1 MKKGTNKEEILKY
14 IEEKCKRQH
23 EKGEKTIGCD
33 TNEIAEKLN
42 IKRTNVSKI
51 LNELYQEGFII
62 KIKGKPVLYSLNFN
76 KKASKFSVSF
86 DNLIGSDK
94 SLKKSVQQAKASILY
109 PPRGLYTLLLGET
122 GVGKT
127 MFAELMHRF
136 AIENCILP
144 SNAPFITFNCAD
156 YANNPQL
163 LLAHLFGAKKG
174 SYTGSDKDRIGLVE
188 KANNGILFLDEVH
201 RLPPEGQETLFYLM
215 DKGEYTSIGDADN
228 VKKSSVLI
236 ICATTEDVD
245 TSLLATFTRRI
256 PINITIPPLRD
267 RTFEE
272 RYELVC
278 EFLKIESARIGREI
292 IVSPNSLRCLLL
304 YNCPGNVGQL
314 KSDIQLGCANAFL
327 KCVSRKEKNIRLH
340 STDFTAQVKQG
351 LILYKSYS
359 DQIDKIVDSS
369 KRLSFSA
376 AGIEEILEI
385 DKTKLPDNFYED
397 IEDRI
402 QELQERGVD
411 EEDINVLMSLEIENY
426 FRELVGDTQRQV
438 NKEELSKLVDKKV
451 IDLVEEFL
459 SYAGVKLGK
468 VFPNK
473 TFYGLCLHISS
484 SIERLKSGK
493 KVINHNLKRIIEEN
507 KEEYVLAL
515 NFATKLE
522 KQFNIKLP
530 VDEVGFI
537 AMFLTLGK
545 NSDTEESCIPIVV
558 VAMHGRHTASSM
570 MEVAQKLVGAYNIYS
585 YDMSLDKNAKEAYQ
599 ELKEVIVK
607 NHRGAGVLLLVDMGS
622 LKMFGNLIEEETGI
636 KIKVLEMASTIT
648 VIECARKSLIEYDI
662 DNIWYSVNESHS
674 NFFNSSL
681 HSLSENFMAKKDKLI
696 ITVCTTGEGSALTLK
711 EMIEKKLKLPKNVQV
726 MALTINNTK
735 EFYSS
740 VNKLAKDKKITAIVG
755 TFNPDIYGIPFV
767 SISQMF
773 SEEGVTL
780 LKSLINGN
788 DVSEYAWIIE
798 NYKEEI
804 DGSIDVEEYKNICLS
819 TISFIQTKLGFEVSE
834 EIATG
839 VVLHLICAI
848 KRLINGTDS
857 PECEVK
863 AKLYE
868 NYKLQLLKLK
878 KFMNSISK
886 DLNIFFND
894 DEVCF
899 VLRSVLEI

>member
-33 TNEIAEKLN
+33 TNEIAERLN

-51 LNELYQEGFII
+51 LNELYQEGLII

-438 NKEELSKLVDKKV
+438 NKEELSKLVDKKI

-570 MEVAQKLVGAYNIYS
+570 MEVAQKLVGAYNIYA

-599 ELKEVIVK
+599 ELKDIIVK

-788 DVSEYAWIIE
+788 DIGEYAWIIE

-848 KRLINGTDS
+848 KRLLNGTDS